1 MVKCESLRINLFRI
15 THTGKSVNFPVTQVR
30 VRTVTTKETFFLFLD
45 NLAFS
50 RPTESFVLV
59 IFEDL
64 E

>member
-1 MVKCESLRINLFRI
+1 MANTNRIRLPA
-15 THTGKSVNFPVTQVR
+15 KQVR

-64 E
+64 EWQSKTDDIFKA